1 MCDSIT
7 NGDPISIATTGG
19 GGGGGG
25 ECCAPA
31 NVIIASNVLNT
42 TGNVIAGNVIAGDGT
57 FTGNLYVYG
66 SIIGNLSFQTL
77 NAVTINTGSIVSG
90 AYYGNAS
97 GLSNLNASNIKGSA
111 NLTNL
116 YVQNS
121 VTTTNLFFQNS
132 ILSTNLPVFNTA
144 QGTWGSSSNVSRVTV
159 DQYGRVSGASNV
171 AITSS
176 QWTTIDANIAYAN
189 GVSIGI
195 LSNPPTG
202 SNLYVVGTTNVTS
215 LNVSDTLYVNGAFTS
230 NATNTSF
237 LFDTLTIP
245 YLNTLNI
252 QAQGTSNMNVIFAN
266 AYYGNGAGLSNI
278 NASNLAFGVINSALV
293 YGNTLSNI
301 QVSNIA
307 GFVTGNALSNL
318 NASNLA
324 FGVVNSALIYGNTL
338 SNLNF
343 SNITGFLSN
352 TLSNLNASNIA
363 FGVIDSARIYGNTLS
378 NINSSNLVGNVA
390 YANVALVVSQASQP
404 NITSV
409 GTLTS
414 LNVSGTSNTSALVV
428 PGSLTANA
436 TNTTFFFDT
445 LVIPYLNVT
454 TSANIASLVVPTANI
469 GTLNVLTISNLNSLT
484 TNLTASTANI
494 GTLNVISISNLN
506 SLTTNL
512 IASTA
517 NVGTLNIVSISNL
530 NSLTLSNL
538 TVTSNIIPTT
548 GGNTYV
554 QGNLVVA
561 GNVFSSLG
569 VPLGEGGGYYLSLPT
584 DIALQ
589 PPYTGAVYGTTY
601 PLSVGL
607 SNGWN
612 ITGTST
618 MITITTNGNFKF
630 NKAGPYMLS
639 AVFQGSTDNIT
650 GLAVGS
656 NVADVHGTDQGYLYR
671 YTTFVTQNPSEL
683 IKIPISVTD
692 ITKYYY
698 LDIWCVDG
706 GALKATTTGT
716 GGTYMTITPLT
727 GGGLATGGPGGTPPS
742 QWINS
747 GSNIYFSNFVGI
759 GAINPQYNLDVSGD
773 LRVTGNIYGNVVGTT
788 IFSVVKGLTSNYVAT
803 ASDYYIGVNGA
814 AKVTL
819 PLGSSVPV
827 GKSYV
832 VKDESGNAS
841 VTSVLLQASGSDV
854 IDGYSNVTMALDN
867 ISLTTIWTGS
877 RWSLI

>member
-57 FTGNLYVYG
+57 FTGDLVVYG
-66 SIIGNLSFQTL
+66 NIIGNLSFQTL
-77 NAVTINTGSIVSG
+77 NAVSINTGSIVSG
-90 AYYGNAS
+90 AYYGNAA
-97 GLSNLNASNIKGSA
+97 GLSNLNASNIRGSA

-176 QWTTIDANIAYAN
+176 QWTSIDANIAYAN

-215 LNVSDTLYVNGAFTS
+215 INVTDTLTVNGAFTS

-245 YLNTLNI
+245 YINSLNI

-266 AYYGNGAGLSNI
+266 AYYGNGAGLSNL

-338 SNLNF
+338 SNIQVSNIAGFVTGNALSNLNASNIAFGVIDSALIYGNTLSNLNFSNITGFLSNTLSNLNASNIAFGVIDSARIYGNTLSNLTFSNVTGFLSNTLSNLNASNIAFGVIDSSRIYGNTLSNLNF

-378 NINSSNLVGNVA
+378 NINSSNIVQPF
-390 YANVALVVSQASQP
+390 ANLVVSNS
-404 NITSV
+404 ITV
-409 GTLTS
+409 
-414 LNVSGTSNTSALVV
+414 
-428 PGSLTANA
+428 
-436 TNTTFFFDT
+436 
-445 LVIPYLNVT
+445 
-454 TSANIASLVVPTANI
+454 
-469 GTLNVLTISNLNSLT
+469 
-484 TNLTASTANI
+484 
-494 GTLNVISISNLN
+494 
-506 SLTTNL
+506 
-512 IASTA
+512 
-517 NVGTLNIVSISNL
+517 
-530 NSLTLSNL
+530 SNL

-554 QGNLVVA
+554 QGNVVVS
-561 GNVFSSLG
+561 GNVYTSLG
-569 VPLGEGGGYYLSLPT
+569 QLGAGGSLFFS
-584 DIALQ
+584 L
-589 PPYTGAVYGTTY
+589 GAPDTPSYF
-601 PLSVGL
+601 VG
-607 SNGWN
+607 SIPGAGVQTNK
-612 ITGTST
+612 IRMDAFTQQGTST
-618 MITITTNGNFKF
+618 YIRTSANGCFQFTQTGVYKVNAIFLTNYN
-630 NKAGPYMLS
+630 
-639 AVFQGSTDNIT
+639 NIL
-650 GLAVGS
+650 GIGIGS
-656 NVADVHGTDQGYLYR
+656 NVIDYGTRTDQTYLYSLIP
-671 YTTFVTQNPSEL
+671 FVSQNPTAVLEAQFYVASTSL
-683 IKIPISVTD
+683 
-692 ITKYYY
+692 YYY
-698 LDIWCVDG
+698 IDAFSVDG
-706 GALKATTTGT
+706 IELQPTSNVN
-716 GGTYMTITPLT
+716 GGTWISIAPLGGVAAGSQTITLST
-727 GGGLATGGPGGTPPS
+727 L
-742 QWINS
+742 
-747 GSNIYFSNFVGI
+747 
-759 GAINPQYNLDVSGD
+759 
-773 LRVTGNIYGNVVGTT
+773 GNT
-788 IFSVVKGLTSNYVAT
+788 VKGQATNYGAQIT
-803 ASDYYIGVNGA
+803 DYYIGCSAGIT
-814 AKVTL
+814 VTL
-819 PLGSSVPV
+819 PNGATLTA
-827 GKSYV
+827 GKQYV
-832 VKDESGNAS
+832 IKDESGNAAVNHITIVPYTGNLIDGQTSLVFVINYGS
-841 VTSVLLQASGSDV
+841 VTL
-854 IDGYSNVTMALDN
+854 Y
-867 ISLTTIWTGS
+867 WTGS
-877 RWSLI
+877 AWSIV